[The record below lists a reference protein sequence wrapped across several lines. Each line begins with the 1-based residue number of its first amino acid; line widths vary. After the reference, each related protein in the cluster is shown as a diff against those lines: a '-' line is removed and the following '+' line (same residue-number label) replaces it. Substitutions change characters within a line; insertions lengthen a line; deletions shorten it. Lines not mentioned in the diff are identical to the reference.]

1 MKKYVFFI
9 LAVFLLHSCQ
19 QSPKQ
24 TQQDPMNHESMSQE
38 EMMAHS
44 NDGVRDGVFIHITE
58 SYNDPH
64 KVLMPLKM
72 AVMMANDKD
81 VLIYNDIKSVELY
94 VKGAKELNYKDF
106 ESLQTYVKQL
116 AEKNVGVYVCPTCL
130 RLAGFKEEDLIDGVK
145 IAQKDKFFNFTKGR
159 IITLDY

>member
-9 LAVFLLHSCQ
+9 LAVFLMNSCQ
-19 QSPKQ
+19 QSLKQ
-24 TQQDPMNHESMSQE
+24 AENESTDHSSMSQE
-38 EMMAHS
+38 QMMAHS

-94 VKGAKELNYKDF
+94 VKGAKDLQYAEF

-116 AEKNVGVYVCPTCL
+116 IEKNVGVYVCPTCL
-130 RLAGFKEEDLIDGVK
+130 KMAGFTEADLMDGVK
-145 IAQKDKFFNFTKGR
+145 IAQKDKFFDFTKGR

>member
-1 MKKYVFFI
+1 MKKF
-9 LAVFLLHSCQ
+9 ALLMIIGFVVLSCSQ
-19 QSPKQ
+19 NPKQ
-24 TQQDPMNHESMSQE
+24 NQSDSTDQAEMISQNES
-38 EMMAHS
+38 
-44 NDGVRDGVFIHITE
+44 VRDGVFIHITE

-64 KVLMPLKM
+64 RVLMPLKM

-81 VLIYNDIKSVELY
+81 VLIYNDIKSVEMY
-94 VKGAKELNYKDF
+94 VKGAKDLQYSDF

-116 AEKNVGVYVCPTCL
+116 IEKNVGVYVCPTCL
-130 RLAGFKEEDLIDGVK
+130 NQAGYKPEDLMEGVQ

>member
-9 LAVFLLHSCQ
+9 LAVFLMNSCQ
-19 QSPKQ
+19 QSLKQ
-24 TQQDPMNHESMSQE
+24 AENESMDHSSMSQE

-94 VKGAKELNYKDF
+94 VKGAKDLQYAEF

-116 AEKNVGVYVCPTCL
+116 IEKNVGVYVCPTCL
-130 RLAGFKEEDLIDGVK
+130 KMAGFTEADLMDGVK
-145 IAQKDKFFNFTKGR
+145 IAQKDKFFDFTKGR